1 MIRRKLVDDKGK
13 ISTVNALL
21 GSSAAGV
28 VAASM
33 STPLDVIK
41 TRLQVPATPSR
52 PPSYPAYHPTA

>member
-1 MIRRKLVDDKGK
+1 VIRRKLVDDKGK

-41 TRLQVPATPSR
+41 TRLQVR
-52 PPSYPAYHPTA
+52 DRELWQGGGGV